1 MKHYYK
7 YFKIFFLIP
16 IILIL
21 FVIKIFKN
29 FNINRIRSKK
39 IGDFTTPLEIYICE
53 KKDNPKK
60 IPNIWYMDKNIA
72 NEFLKKKWKKEL
84 IILPREILEPI
95 YLLFKKF
102 KFFNFFFED
111 YSKASD
117 EVKRSLRDSV
127 KYIDNKN
134 VVYKYKP
141 SIEFDSTEKN
151 IGENYLKKIGFQNK
165 KFVIFSSRTAEF
177 HNEKDQSTR
186 NSNIEN
192 QILGINF
199 LVSKGFKAIRMGKN
213 EKKKIN
219 FSGSNIIDYATSFDR
234 SDFLDVYLTSK
245 CEFMISSESGINEL
259 AVLFRKPRLVVDHY
273 YCGAYEKYASRVIVL
288 PKKFKNLNTENIIS
302 FDEAYK
308 KKLNHVRT
316 PSDVRELGYEVL
328 DNSKYEIKEA
338 TESMFSLIN
347 NDLNFNEILQNQ
359 KNFWQNLEKNHKYK
373 KNNKVIICPNFYLN
387 NIDLF
392 E

>member
-1 MKHYYK
+1 
-7 YFKIFFLIP
+7 
-16 IILIL
+16 
-21 FVIKIFKN
+21 
-29 FNINRIRSKK
+29 
-39 IGDFTTPLEIYICE
+39 
-53 KKDNPKK
+53 
-60 IPNIWYMDKNIA
+60 
-72 NEFLKKKWKKEL
+72 
-84 IILPREILEPI
+84 
-95 YLLFKKF
+95 
-102 KFFNFFFED
+102 
-111 YSKASD
+111 
-117 EVKRSLRDSV
+117 
-127 KYIDNKN
+127 
-134 VVYKYKP
+134 
-141 SIEFDSTEKN
+141 
-151 IGENYLKKIGFQNK
+151 
-165 KFVIFSSRTAEF
+165 
-177 HNEKDQSTR
+177 
-186 NSNIEN
+186 
-192 QILGINF
+192 
-199 LVSKGFKAIRMGKN
+199 MGKN

-359 KNFWQNLEKNHKYK
+359 KNFSCKT
-373 KNNKVIICPNFYLN
+373 P
-387 NIDLF
+387 
-392 E
+392 